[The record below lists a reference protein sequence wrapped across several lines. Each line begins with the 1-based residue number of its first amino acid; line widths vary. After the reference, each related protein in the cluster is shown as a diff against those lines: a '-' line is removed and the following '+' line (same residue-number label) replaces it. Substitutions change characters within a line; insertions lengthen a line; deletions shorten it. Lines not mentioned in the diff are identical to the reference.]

1 MEHRAGPCVG
11 MESLRFQDSRLC
23 LVSDSNQRLR
33 QYAGLAVV
41 VVAFVGGI
49 VGWSWAAFSVDSDPS
64 APDTT
69 HTRVESSP
77 GADSAGTT
85 PGGP

>member
-11 MESLRFQDSRLC
+11 MRNVRFQDSLLC
-23 LVSDSNQRLR
+23 LVSDSSQRLR

-41 VVAFVGGI
+41 IVAFVGGI
-49 VGWSWAAFSVDSDPS
+49 VGWSWAAFSVDSTPS

-69 HTRVESSP
+69 HTRVESTP
-77 GADSAGTT
+77 EADSGGTT
-85 PGGP
+85 PEAP